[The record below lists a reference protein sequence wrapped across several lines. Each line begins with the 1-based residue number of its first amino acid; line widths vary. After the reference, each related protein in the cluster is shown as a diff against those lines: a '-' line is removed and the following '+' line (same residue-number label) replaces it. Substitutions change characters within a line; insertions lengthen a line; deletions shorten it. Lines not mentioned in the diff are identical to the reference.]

1 MRSEVKGVW
10 FLTAKRYLLED
21 HGPELF
27 DRYVANVPEVHREW
41 VRDPLASRWYP
52 EDMMRDA
59 MASFY
64 VEVGQG
70 SNAAFTAARERC
82 ALLGIHW
89 FLQLL
94 LSVTT
99 PRYLLR
105 LVPTALSQI
114 RRGPVKV
121 HIEARE
127 NGATLRFT
135 GQPYAA
141 DLRYRLATP
150 AIVRSLMSVCV
161 GQSARATLTHFDEST
176 HVCDVSW

>member
-21 HGPELF
+21 YGQEVF
-27 DRYVANVPEVHREW
+27 DRYAAGVSEAHRDW

-59 MASFY
+59 MIAFY
-64 VEVGQG
+64 TEVAHGNDAVF
-70 SNAAFTAARERC
+70 SAAMGRC
-82 ALLGIHW
+82 AVLGTHW

-94 LSVTT
+94 VSVTT

-105 LVPTALSQI
+105 LVPSALAQI
-114 RRGPVKV
+114 RRGPVRV
-121 HIEARE
+121 HIDARE
-127 NGATLRFT
+127 SSATLRFT
-135 GQPYAA
+135 GQPYAD

-150 AIVRSLMSVCV
+150 AIVRSLMSICV
-161 GQSARATLTHFDEST
+161 GQSARAMLTFFDEST
-176 HVCDVSW
+176 HVCEVSW

>member
-10 FLTAKRYLLED
+10 FVTAKRYLLED
-21 HGPELF
+21 YGPEMF
-27 DRYVANVPEVHREW
+27 EQYVAGVPETYRES
-41 VRDPLASRWYP
+41 VRDPVVSRWYP

-64 VEVGQG
+64 AEVARGHDRV
-70 SNAAFTAARERC
+70 FTAAMERC
-82 ALLGIHW
+82 AVLGIHW

-94 LSVTT
+94 VSVTT

-105 LVPTALSQI
+105 LVPAALAQL
-114 RRGPVKV
+114 RRGPVRV
-121 HIEARE
+121 HIDARDG
-127 NGATLRFT
+127 GATLRFT
-135 GQPYAA
+135 GQPYAD

-150 AIVRSLMSVCV
+150 AIVRSLMSMCV
-161 GQSARATLTHFDEST
+161 GQSAKATLTSFDETT

>member
-10 FLTAKRYLLED
+10 FVTAKRYLLED
-21 HGPELF
+21 YGQQMF
-27 DRYVANVPEVHREW
+27 DRYVAGVPEAHREL
-41 VRDPLASRWYP
+41 VREPLASRWYP

-59 MASFY
+59 MAAFY
-64 VEVGQG
+64 AEVSRG
-70 SNAAFTAARERC
+70 NDAVFTAAMERC
-82 ALLGIHW
+82 AVLGIHW

-105 LVPTALSQI
+105 LVPTALAQI
-114 RRGPVKV
+114 RRGPVRV

-127 NGATLRFT
+127 GGATLRFT
-135 GQPYAA
+135 GQPYAS

-161 GQSARATLTHFDEST
+161 GQSARATLTFFDEST